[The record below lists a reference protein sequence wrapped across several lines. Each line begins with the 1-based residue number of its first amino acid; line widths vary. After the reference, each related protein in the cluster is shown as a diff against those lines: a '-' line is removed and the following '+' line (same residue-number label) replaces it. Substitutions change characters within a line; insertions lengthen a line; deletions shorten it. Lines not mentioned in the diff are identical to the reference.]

1 MQKLSRHRA
10 ARGCAFFVVSLLLF
24 TLLACQTGP
33 VAIPED
39 LTQAELFQRGQEA
52 LDAGRYSV
60 ALQYYE
66 TFLERF
72 PDDRVNGVEAHYEIA
87 FIHYR
92 MDDWDTSRRLFAQL
106 LARYEAPDADGLP
119 AWPRVLSLR
128 VLEVMDKGGWPP
140 ARPRRAERA
149 LRE

>member
-1 MQKLSRHRA
+1 MQKLSRLQA
-10 ARGCAFFVVSLLLF
+10 ARGCAFFVVSLLF
-24 TLLACQTGP
+24 FSLLACRTGP
-33 VAIPED
+33 VVIPED

-52 LDAGRYSV
+52 LDAGRFTV

-72 PDDRVNGVEAHYEIA
+72 PEDRVNGAEAHYEIA

-92 MDDWDTSRRLFAQL
+92 MDDWDTARQLFAEL
-106 LARYEAPDADGLP
+106 LAKYDAPDADQLP

-128 VLEVMDKGGWPP
+128 VLEVMDEGGWPP
-140 ARPRRAERA
+140 PRPRRADRA
-149 LRE
+149 RRE